1 MEPKF
6 PAVPGE
12 SILVVEDDST
22 LREDLKFALEAEGY
36 EVVACEAGLR
46 ALELAEQQSF
56 ELLVTDVRMA
66 GISGLDTIERL
77 QQSQPMVATL
87 VITGYTDEASSIRAV
102 RLGVGD
108 YLKKPFRLDEFLQVV
123 ASLLLQ
129 QRGRR
134 KRWHREQNLN
144 KAALWALESWLAS
157 EPGRQATIDSGRWA
171 AATALQLGLS
181 NELAEFAQ
189 RCVLMAGCLELLGE
203 GANLQGLPADAQ
215 GVLEELRAEQP
226 DRETWTLVTQIAQVA
241 QGRTLESNP
250 SVVEAFERVRH
261 QSQHVPHVDPGDRRR
276 RLRLAQGLEVA
287 QDCEKAREAYQDL
300 LQAEPDRTSV
310 DAQLGLMRLSG
321 REMAREYA
329 RQAVDAARSLNPV
342 VWAVASL
349 EAGLALGG
357 QGYGYPRESELLLRQ
372 ALRLSGDLSLA
383 VLEAKACLALSDLS
397 SERDWPRLTRA
408 VETLLQSDALY
419 EVLESSRW
427 IIPCLVRFQ
436 RENPQ
441 PSLSRLLARIGR
453 EAPTRMAGLLEQQ
466 AEADSR
472 LILAEAMAG
481 CSHPSALEAL
491 GKLTRDAD
499 PRIRAWSERNAASR
513 SQEPPA
519 PLLRIYCL
527 GGFEVWR
534 GEEPVPTSQ
543 FRSWKQRF
551 LLARL
556 AAAGRPIPGELL
568 MDEFWPDDLEGGRA
582 SLNVTFGHLRRL
594 LRPSSWPVEL
604 DYVVREQGRL
614 SLNSS
619 LPIWHDMTELIRWA
633 GHGEQGSDAQLEA
646 WRQAVQMY
654 RGPYLE
660 NCYMDWALQYRERC
674 EALVQDTLRRL
685 VAALLERNRP
695 REVLEF
701 GARLLEL
708 DPCCQDS
715 HLAMMKAHLQLQ
727 RPEAA
732 VRQFEVCKRVLRQEL
747 NMEPSIALLEYHQ
760 RALLALP

>member
-1 MEPKF
+1 M
-6 PAVPGE
+6 
-12 SILVVEDDST
+12 VVEDDFT
-22 LREDLKFALEAEGY
+22 LREDLKLALEDEGY

-46 ALELAEQQSF
+46 ALELAEQQTF
-56 ELLVTDVRMA
+56 ALLVTDVRMA
-66 GISGLDTIERL
+66 GLSGLDTIERL

-123 ASLLLQ
+123 AALLSQ

-134 KRWHREQNLN
+134 KRWLREQNLN
-144 KAALWALESWLAS
+144 KTALWTLESWLGTRSDQRAFI
-157 EPGRQATIDSGRWA
+157 ECGRWA

-181 NELAEFAQ
+181 SELAEFAQ
-189 RCVLMAGCLELLGE
+189 RCVLLAGCLNVLGDQ
-203 GANLQGLPADAQ
+203 ADLQGLPTDALS
-215 GVLEELRAEQP
+215 VLEELRAEQP

-241 QGRTLESNP
+241 QGQAVDANP
-250 SVVEAFERVRH
+250 SVVEAFERARA
-261 QSQHVPHVDPGDRRR
+261 QSHAPSPSGLGDQRRT
-276 RLRLAQGLEVA
+276 RLRLAQGLEASQDA
-287 QDCEKAREAYQDL
+287 QKAREIYQDL
-300 LQAEPDRTSV
+300 VQAEPDRTAV
-310 DAQLGLMRLSG
+310 EAQLGLMRLSG
-321 REMAREYA
+321 REMGREYA
-329 RQAVDAARSLNPV
+329 RQAVDSARLLNPV

-372 ALRLSGDLSLA
+372 ALKLSGDLNLD
-383 VLEAKACLALSDLS
+383 LIEAKACLALSDLS
-397 SERDWPRLTRA
+397 SERDWPRLLRA
-408 VETLLQSDALY
+408 VEAFLQSDALF

-427 IIPCLVRFQ
+427 IVPCLVRFQ
-436 RENPQ
+436 RENPH
-441 PSLSRLLARIGR
+441 PVMARLLARIGR
-453 EAPTRMAGLLEQQ
+453 EAPARMAGLLEQQ
-466 AEADSR
+466 ADADSR
-472 LILAEAMAG
+472 LILAEALAG
-481 CSHPSALEAL
+481 CSHPAAVEAL
-491 GKLTRDAD
+491 GKLSRDGDA
-499 PRIRAWSERNAASR
+499 RIRAWAERSALAQ

-534 GEEPVPTSQ
+534 GEEPIPTGQ

-594 LRPSSWPVEL
+594 LRPPSWPVEL

-614 SLNSS
+614 SMNPA
-619 LPIWHDMTELIRWA
+619 LPVWHDLNELNRWA
-633 GHGEQGSDAQLEA
+633 SHEEDGSEAQLEA
-646 WRQAVQMY
+646 WRQAVRMY

-674 EALVQDTLRRL
+674 EALVQETLRRL

-701 GARLLEL
+701 GGRLLEL

-715 HLAMMKAHLQLQ
+715 HLAIMKAHLQLQ
-727 RPEAA
+727 RPESA
-732 VRQFEVCKRVLRQEL
+732 VRQFEICKKALRQEL